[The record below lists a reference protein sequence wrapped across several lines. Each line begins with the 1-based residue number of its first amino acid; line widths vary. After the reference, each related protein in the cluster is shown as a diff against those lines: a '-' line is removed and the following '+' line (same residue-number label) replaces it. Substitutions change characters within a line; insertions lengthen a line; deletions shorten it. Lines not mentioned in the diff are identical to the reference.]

1 MSCGYEYYDEDENY
15 YPRLRC
21 KLNNGSY
28 CLYSKKCEKVQ
39 KFVPIEGELWKE
51 CYLYNMEKAKNV
63 PKGSYFIQSYRPNKK
78 GKLYLYV
85 VMDDKV
91 QKVLSDLEEI
101 NQDYVYL
108 KETLDGYIVST
119 VPFQDKKVY
128 QRKPKAEDK

>member
-1 MSCGYEYYDEDENY
+1 MCPYMTYKEDYEYF
-15 YPRLRC
+15 PRL
-21 KLNNGSY
+21 Y
-28 CLYSKKCEKVQ
+28 CALTDKYCMYSKKCLKEN
-39 KFVPIEGELWKE
+39 KFVPIGDLWKE

-91 QKVLSDLEEI
+91 QKILSDLEEI

-128 QRKPKAEDK
+128 QRKTKAEDK